1 MTPKVPGKTIRI
13 WFQNKRCK
21 SPTGQRKSQLAKEK
35 KKAAGRTL
43 LPTTTTSTAIEQF
56 DNNSSNSE
64 AEEESHVCHLCR
76 QAFSSKW
83 NLKMHQQRFHERQA
97 PDGDF
102 TCSQCGRVFA
112 HSLALKVH
120 YSKRHSKPQKSRP
133 MKSGLT
139 KMQKER
145 LAKEWDVMEDPSQ
158 EEIIQLAS
166 ELKVTVK
173 QITGWLKKRKGQQ
186 EKREERASIRD
197 FGNSGE
203 HYGEHLDGYRE
214 SKNSH
219 DKLDNYYEEEEDLEE
234 LAPKLPY
241 NPGHKKT
248 KFSEFQ
254 RNHLRQFFQVMQ
266 E

>member
-1 MTPKVPGKTIRI
+1 
-13 WFQNKRCK
+13 
-21 SPTGQRKSQLAKEK
+21 
-35 KKAAGRTL
+35 
-43 LPTTTTSTAIEQF
+43 
-56 DNNSSNSE
+56 
-64 AEEESHVCHLCR
+64 
-76 QAFSSKW
+76 
-83 NLKMHQQRFHERQA
+83 
-97 PDGDF
+97 
-102 TCSQCGRVFA
+102 
-112 HSLALKVH
+112 
-120 YSKRHSKPQKSRP
+120 

-173 QITGWLKKRKGQQ
+173 QITGWLKKRKSQQ

-203 HYGEHLDGYRE
+203 QYGEHLDGYRE
-214 SKNSH
+214 SNNSH